1 MRRRTLAREFALKML
16 YLLDIDSSVSQID
29 TDRFWEDWGAEQAES
44 VCLYTKKLI
53 DGTIKN
59 KQTIDQVIQKRA
71 ENWELK
77 RMSFIDRSVLRLAT
91 YELLYENE
99 VPPNVVIN
107 EAIDIAKKY
116 GEEGSGGFVNGILDK
131 INKEDRET

>member
-29 TDRFWEDWGAEQAES
+29 TDRFWEDWGAKQAES